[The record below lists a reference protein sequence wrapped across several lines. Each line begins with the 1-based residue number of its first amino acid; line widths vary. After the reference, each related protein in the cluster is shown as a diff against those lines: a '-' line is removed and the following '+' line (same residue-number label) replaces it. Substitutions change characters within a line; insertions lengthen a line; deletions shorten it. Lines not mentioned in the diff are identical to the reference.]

1 MDPEPKSGGK
11 AGIPMVAVG
20 LVVFALFIVLM
31 YVLG

>member
-1 MDPEPKSGGK
+1 MAPKSGGK
-11 AGIPMVAVG
+11 TGVPMVGIG